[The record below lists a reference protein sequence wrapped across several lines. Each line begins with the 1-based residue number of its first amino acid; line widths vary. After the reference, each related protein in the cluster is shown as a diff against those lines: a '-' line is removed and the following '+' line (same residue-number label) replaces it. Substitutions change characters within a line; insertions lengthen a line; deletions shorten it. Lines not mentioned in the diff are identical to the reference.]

1 MNKTTRN
8 PANPVAARASPADAR
23 AAAHDRQAVLE
34 TLAALDAALLSK
46 DARELLSL
54 LEADFVGV
62 VPAGI
67 ALSRSAYVVFHTRP
81 GEGLQA
87 IEPAAAEEPTVRMFN
102 GRLAVVHRRVSVRR
116 ADSSGRSE
124 DFDVQ
129 RTEVLRRAA
138 GRWRLVAGQ
147 GTRVVLQPR

>member
-1 MNKTTRN
+1 MNKIRD
-8 PANPVAARASPADAR
+8 PANPGTARASPSEAR
-23 AAAHDRQAVLE
+23 TAAQDRQAVLE

-46 DARELLSL
+46 DASELLSL

-81 GEGLQA
+81 SEGLRA
-87 IEPAAAEEPTVRMFN
+87 IEPAATEEPTVRMFN
-102 GRLAVVHRRVSVRR
+102 GRLAVVHRRVSVSR

-124 DFDVQ
+124 DFEVQ

-147 GTRVVLQPR
+147 GTRVAPHPPK